1 MSQTFARGREPPS
14 TRISLQGGD
23 QMANHTSTTYTTSS
37 TERAGATMDSDAT
50 VHLGS
55 GDVGILNYALALEQ
69 LEAEFYTRAVD
80 AKPSGL
86 DAEAMNILDD
96 LRKHETVHREF
107 FFTALGKNAIPR
119 LHFDFSSVD
128 FTEGDSVLEAA
139 RKIEDLGVAAFNGAG
154 QLLSDPDFLAL
165 AGKIVSVEARH
176 AAAIRDLLEP
186 KSASFA
192 GDDVV
197 DTNGREGARLPA
209 EVLPLA
215 APFIKEKID
224 ASQLPTM

>member
-1 MSQTFARGREPPS
+1 
-14 TRISLQGGD
+14 
-23 QMANHTSTTYTTSS
+23 MAHDKSTTYTTAPA
-37 TERAGATMDSDAT
+37 ERAGVSAGSSET

-86 DAEAMNILDD
+86 DADAMNILDD

-128 FTEGDSVLEAA
+128 FDKGDSVLEAA

-154 QLLSDPDFLAL
+154 QLLTNPDFLAL

-186 KSASFA
+186 KTASFA

-197 DTNGREGARLPA
+197 DANGREGARLPS

-215 APFIKEKID
+215 APFFEETID

>member
-1 MSQTFARGREPPS
+1 MAHDKS
-14 TRISLQGGD
+14 THGK
-23 QMANHTSTTYTTSS
+23 STTYTTAPA
-37 TERAGATMDSDAT
+37 ERADAGADSGAT

-86 DAEAMNILDD
+86 DADAMNILDD

-128 FTEGDSVLEAA
+128 FDKGDSVLEAA

-154 QLLSDPDFLAL
+154 QLLTNPDFLAL

-186 KSASFA
+186 KTASFA

-197 DTNGREGARLPA
+197 DANGREGARLPS

-215 APFIKEKID
+215 APFFKETID

>member
-1 MSQTFARGREPPS
+1 MAHNKKTTATASPAERGDAGS
-14 TRISLQGGD
+14 SVD
-23 QMANHTSTTYTTSS
+23 QS
-37 TERAGATMDSDAT
+37 GT

-86 DAEAMNILDD
+86 DADAMSILDD
-96 LRKHETVHREF
+96 LRKHEAVHREF
-107 FFTALGKNAIPR
+107 FFTALGNNAIPR
-119 LHFDFSSVD
+119 LSFDFSSVD
-128 FTEGDSVLEAA
+128 FTSGDSVLETA
-139 RKIEDLGVAAFNGAG
+139 RSIEDLGVSAFNGAG
-154 QLLSDPDFLAL
+154 QLLTNPDFLAV

-176 AAAIRDLLEP
+176 AAAIRDLLRP
-186 KSASFA
+186 KTASFA

-197 DTNGREGARLPA
+197 DANGRDGARLPA

>member
-1 MSQTFARGREPPS
+1 
-14 TRISLQGGD
+14 
-23 QMANHTSTTYTTSS
+23 MAHNTSTTYTTVPA
-37 TERAGATMDSDAT
+37 ERAGTSKGSSAT

-69 LEAEFYTRAVD
+69 LEAEFYASAVD

-86 DAEAMNILDD
+86 DAEAMSILDD
-96 LRKHETVHREF
+96 LRKHEAVHREF
-107 FFTALGKNAIPR
+107 FFTALGRNAIPR
-119 LHFDFSSVD
+119 LSFDFSSVD
-128 FTEGDSVLEAA
+128 FTSGDSVLEAA
-139 RKIEDLGVAAFNGAG
+139 RKIEDLGVSAFNGAG
-154 QLLSDPDFLAL
+154 QLLTNPEFLAV

-186 KSASFA
+186 KTASFA
-192 GDDVV
+192 GDDVI
-197 DTNGREGARLPA
+197 DANGREGARLPA

-215 APFIKEKID
+215 APFFKEKID

>member
-1 MSQTFARGREPPS
+1 
-14 TRISLQGGD
+14 
-23 QMANHTSTTYTTSS
+23 MAHDKSTTYTTAPA
-37 TERAGATMDSDAT
+37 ERAGAGANSSGT

-86 DAEAMNILDD
+86 DADAMNILDD

-107 FFTALGKNAIPR
+107 FSTALGKNAIPR
-119 LHFDFSSVD
+119 LNFDFSSVD
-128 FTEGDSVLEAA
+128 FTSGDSVLEAA

-154 QLLSDPDFLAL
+154 QLLTNPDFLAL

-186 KSASFA
+186 KTASFA

-197 DTNGREGARLPA
+197 DANGREGARLPS

-215 APFIKEKID
+215 APFFKETID

>member
-1 MSQTFARGREPPS
+1 
-14 TRISLQGGD
+14 
-23 QMANHTSTTYTTSS
+23 MANNKRTTSTTSPA
-37 TERAGATMDSDAT
+37 ERASAGAGSSAT
-50 VHLGS
+50 VHLGK

-69 LEAEFYTRAVD
+69 LEAEFYARAVD

-86 DAEAMNILDD
+86 DADAMSILDD
-96 LRKHETVHREF
+96 LRKHEAVHREF

-119 LHFDFSSVD
+119 LGFDFSSVD
-128 FTEGDSVLEAA
+128 FTSGDSVLEAA
-139 RKIEDLGVAAFNGAG
+139 RKIEDLGVSAFNGAG
-154 QLLSDPDFLAL
+154 QLLTNPEFLAV

-186 KSASFA
+186 KTASFA
-192 GDDVV
+192 GDDVI
-197 DTNGREGARLPA
+197 DANGREGARLPA

-215 APFIKEKID
+215 APFFKEKID

>member
-1 MSQTFARGREPPS
+1 
-14 TRISLQGGD
+14 
-23 QMANHTSTTYTTSS
+23 MADNKKTTHTTSPA
-37 TERAGATMDSDAT
+37 ERAGASAGSGAT

-55 GDVGILNYALALEQ
+55 GDMGILNYALALEQ
-69 LEAEFYTRAVD
+69 LEAEFYARAVD

-86 DAEAMNILDD
+86 DADAMSILDD
-96 LRKHETVHREF
+96 LRKHEAVHREF
-107 FFTALGKNAIPR
+107 FFTALGNNAIPR
-119 LHFDFSSVD
+119 LSFDFSSVD
-128 FTEGDSVLEAA
+128 FTNGNSVLEMA
-139 RKIEDLGVAAFNGAG
+139 RTIEDLGVCAFNGAG
-154 QLLSDPDFLAL
+154 QLLTNPDFLAV

-176 AAAIRDLLEP
+176 AAAIRDLLRP
-186 KSASFA
+186 KTASFA

>member
-1 MSQTFARGREPPS
+1 
-14 TRISLQGGD
+14 
-23 QMANHTSTTYTTSS
+23 MANNERTTSTTSLG
-37 TERAGATMDSDAT
+37 ERAGAGAGSSGT

-69 LEAEFYTRAVD
+69 LEAEFYARAVD

-86 DAEAMNILDD
+86 DAGAMSILDD
-96 LRKHETVHREF
+96 LRKHEAVHREF
-107 FFTALGKNAIPR
+107 FFTALGNDAIPR
-119 LHFDFSSVD
+119 LSFDFSSVD
-128 FTEGDSVLEAA
+128 FTSGDSVLETA
-139 RKIEDLGVAAFNGAG
+139 RTIEDLGVSAFNGAG
-154 QLLSDPDFLAL
+154 QLLTNPDFLAV

-176 AAAIRDLLEP
+176 AAAIRDLLRP
-186 KSASFA
+186 KTASFA

-197 DTNGREGARLPA
+197 DADGREGARLPA

-215 APFIKEKID
+215 APFIKEEID

>member
-1 MSQTFARGREPPS
+1 
-14 TRISLQGGD
+14 
-23 QMANHTSTTYTTSS
+23 MANNERTTSTTSPA
-37 TERAGATMDSDAT
+37 ERAGVSAGSSET

-86 DAEAMNILDD
+86 DADAMSILDD
-96 LRKHETVHREF
+96 LRKHESVHREF
-107 FFTALGKNAIPR
+107 FSTALGKNAIPR
-119 LHFDFSSVD
+119 LNFDFSSVD
-128 FTEGDSVLEAA
+128 FTSGDSVLETA
-139 RKIEDLGVAAFNGAG
+139 RTIEDLGVSAFNGAG
-154 QLLSDPDFLAL
+154 QLLTNPEFLAV

-176 AAAIRDLLEP
+176 AAAIRDLLRP
-186 KSASFA
+186 KTASFA

-197 DTNGREGARLPA
+197 DANGQDGARLPA

>member
-1 MSQTFARGREPPS
+1 
-14 TRISLQGGD
+14 
-23 QMANHTSTTYTTSS
+23 MANNERTMSAASPAEHARASTAS
-37 TERAGATMDSDAT
+37 RGT

-69 LEAEFYTRAVD
+69 LEAEFYARAVA

-86 DAEAMNILDD
+86 DAEAMGILDD
-96 LRKHETVHREF
+96 LRKHEAVHREF
-107 FFTALGKNAIPR
+107 FFTALGDNAIPQ
-119 LHFDFSSVD
+119 LSFDFSSVD
-128 FTEGDSVLEAA
+128 FTSGDSVLEAA
-139 RKIEDLGVAAFNGAG
+139 RNIEDLGVSAFNGAG
-154 QLLSDPDFLAL
+154 QLLTNPEFLVV

-192 GDDVV
+192 GDVVV
-197 DTNGREGARLPA
+197 DANGREGARLPA

-215 APFIKEKID
+215 AHFFKETID

>member
-1 MSQTFARGREPPS
+1 
-14 TRISLQGGD
+14 
-23 QMANHTSTTYTTSS
+23 
-37 TERAGATMDSDAT
+37 
-50 VHLGS
+50 
-55 GDVGILNYALALEQ
+55 VGILNSALALEQ
-69 LEAEFYTRAVD
+69 LEAEFYARAVD

-86 DAEAMNILDD
+86 DADAMSILDD
-96 LRKHETVHREF
+96 LRKHEAVHREF

-119 LHFDFSSVD
+119 LSFDFSSVD
-128 FTEGDSVLEAA
+128 FTSGDSVLEAA

-154 QLLSDPDFLAL
+154 QLLTNPDFLAL

-197 DTNGREGARLPA
+197 DANGREGARLPA

-215 APFIKEKID
+215 AHFFKETID

>member
-1 MSQTFARGREPPS
+1 
-14 TRISLQGGD
+14 
-23 QMANHTSTTYTTSS
+23 MANNERTTYTTSPA
-37 TERAGATMDSDAT
+37 ERAGTSAGSSET

-69 LEAEFYTRAVD
+69 LEAEFYERAVD

-86 DAEAMNILDD
+86 DAGAMGILDD
-96 LRKHETVHREF
+96 LRKHEAVHREF

-119 LHFDFSSVD
+119 LSFDFSSVD
-128 FTEGDSVLEAA
+128 FTSGESVLEAA
-139 RKIEDLGVAAFNGAG
+139 RTIEDLGVSAFNGAG
-154 QLLSDPDFLAL
+154 QLLTDPDFLAV

-186 KSASFA
+186 KTASFA

-197 DTNGREGARLPA
+197 DTNGRDGARLPA

-215 APFIKEKID
+215 APFIMEKID
-224 ASQLPTM
+224 ASQLPTT

>member
-1 MSQTFARGREPPS
+1 
-14 TRISLQGGD
+14 
-23 QMANHTSTTYTTSS
+23 MAKNQRTTSTTSPA
-37 TERAGATMDSDAT
+37 ERAGAGAGSSGT
-50 VHLGS
+50 VHLGK

-69 LEAEFYTRAVD
+69 LEAEFYARAVD

-86 DAEAMNILDD
+86 DADAMSVLDD
-96 LRKHETVHREF
+96 LRKHEAVHREF
-107 FFTALGKNAIPR
+107 FFTALGDNAIPH
-119 LHFDFSSVD
+119 LSFDFSSVD
-128 FTEGDSVLEAA
+128 FTSGDSVLEAA
-139 RKIEDLGVAAFNGAG
+139 RTIEDLGVSAFNGAG
-154 QLLSDPDFLAL
+154 QLLTDPDFLAV

-176 AAAIRDLLEP
+176 AAAIRDLLAP
-186 KSASFA
+186 KTASFA

-215 APFIKEKID
+215 APFIKETID

>member
-1 MSQTFARGREPPS
+1 
-14 TRISLQGGD
+14 
-23 QMANHTSTTYTTSS
+23 MANNERTTSTTSPA
-37 TERAGATMDSDAT
+37 ERAGVSAGSSET

-86 DAEAMNILDD
+86 DADAMGILDD
-96 LRKHETVHREF
+96 LRKHEAVHREF

-119 LHFDFSSVD
+119 LSFDFSSVD
-128 FTEGDSVLEAA
+128 FTSGDSVLEAA
-139 RKIEDLGVAAFNGAG
+139 RKIEDLGVSAFNGAG
-154 QLLSDPDFLAL
+154 QLLTNPEFLAV

-176 AAAIRDLLEP
+176 AAAIRDLLRP
-186 KSASFA
+186 KTASFA

-197 DTNGREGARLPA
+197 DANGREGARLPS

-215 APFIKEKID
+215 APFFKETID

>member
-1 MSQTFARGREPPS
+1 MADNKKTTATASPAERGDA
-14 TRISLQGGD
+14 GGSVD
-23 QMANHTSTTYTTSS
+23 QS
-37 TERAGATMDSDAT
+37 GT

-69 LEAEFYTRAVD
+69 LEAEFYTRAVE

-86 DAEAMNILDD
+86 DAGAMSVLDD
-96 LRKHETVHREF
+96 LRKHEAVHREF
-107 FFTALGKNAIPR
+107 FFTALGKNAIPK
-119 LHFDFSSVD
+119 LSFDFSSVD
-128 FTEGDSVLEAA
+128 FTSGDSVLEMA
-139 RKIEDLGVAAFNGAG
+139 RTIEDLGISAFNGAG
-154 QLLSDPDFLAL
+154 QLLTNPDFLAV

-176 AAAIRDLLEP
+176 AAAIRDLLEA
-186 KSASFA
+186 KTASFA

-197 DTNGREGARLPA
+197 DADGRDGARLPA

-215 APFIKEKID
+215 APFIKETID

>member
-1 MSQTFARGREPPS
+1 
-14 TRISLQGGD
+14 
-23 QMANHTSTTYTTSS
+23 MAHDKSTTYTTSPA
-37 TERAGATMDSDAT
+37 ERADGSANPDTT

-86 DAEAMNILDD
+86 DADAMSILDD
-96 LRKHETVHREF
+96 LRKHEAVHREF

-119 LHFDFSSVD
+119 LSFDFSSVD
-128 FTEGDSVLEAA
+128 FTSGDSVLEAA
-139 RKIEDLGVAAFNGAG
+139 RQIEDLGVAAFNGAG
-154 QLLSDPDFLAL
+154 QLLTDPDFLAL

-197 DTNGREGARLPA
+197 DANGREGARLPS

-215 APFIKEKID
+215 APFFKETID

>member
-1 MSQTFARGREPPS
+1 
-14 TRISLQGGD
+14 
-23 QMANHTSTTYTTSS
+23 MADNERTTSTTSPAG
-37 TERAGATMDSDAT
+37 RAGGGTDSNAT

-55 GDVGILNYALALEQ
+55 GDLGILNYALALEQ
-69 LEAEFYTRAVD
+69 LEAAFYERAVE

-86 DAEAMNILDD
+86 DAGAMSVLDD
-96 LRKHETVHREF
+96 LRKHEAVHREF
-107 FFTALGKNAIPR
+107 FFTALGKNAIPQ
-119 LHFDFSSVD
+119 LSFDFSSVD
-128 FTEGDSVLEAA
+128 FTSGESVLEMA
-139 RKIEDLGVAAFNGAG
+139 RMLEDLGVAAFNGAG
-154 QLLSDPDFLAL
+154 QLLTDPDFLAV

-176 AAAIRDLLEP
+176 AAAIRDLLDS

-197 DTNGREGARLPA
+197 DANGRDGARLPA

-215 APFIKEKID
+215 APLIRERID